1 MGLQQ
6 TIRRILRE
14 ESEIP
19 ASVKRRLRLDKVL
32 NLMKKNSLRYFK
44 GNTKNSI
51 FDASALETAKDILPW
66 HDEQGS
72 DYDNDDYQK
81 WLGIVTEYIIKNY
94 GKETMEYFDK
104 VLPQGSYDN
113 DGNKYIFTKHSEI
126 NGGNG
131 FSESYY
137 TWGDLILGRG
147 WLFPINWWEVKE
159 KLDNIDKGRVVFLK
173 PGDEHNDMGYYF
185 SIHKNK
191 IGIKESITSV
201 LSEESES
208 IDKDMTSIIEMILNT
223 SFVIPNK
230 DFVCGVQVKHPDDRK
245 VLQGQQ
251 KYKQYGIIITFNIKS
266 MMDYVSDTLMDQAWN
281 IVYDILEIP
290 CDIFRKYV
298 KDCSEYGKPIQ

>member
-173 PGDEHNDMGYYF
+173 PGDEHNDMGYY
-185 SIHKNK
+185 
-191 IGIKESITSV
+191 
-201 LSEESES
+201 L
-208 IDKDMTSIIEMILNT
+208 
-223 SFVIPNK
+223 
-230 DFVCGVQVKHPDDRK
+230 
-245 VLQGQQ
+245 
-251 KYKQYGIIITFNIKS
+251 
-266 MMDYVSDTLMDQAWN
+266 
-281 IVYDILEIP
+281 
-290 CDIFRKYV
+290 
-298 KDCSEYGKPIQ
+298 